1 STLVPDLMSPSLHTV
16 RYRPPSL
23 VDVRII
29 ETIAE
34 CATALDTARAAGRT
48 VGLVPTMGAL
58 HAGHRS
64 LVERAA
70 ADCDLV
76 VVTVFVNPLQFGD
89 PDDIARY
96 PRTLDADAEL
106 AGSVG
111 ADIVFAP
118 PVQEMYPGFPAP
130 VATTVSVAG
139 LGDQWEGASRP
150 GHFDGVSTVV
160 AKLFSVAGRCRAYFG
175 EKDFQQLAVVRR
187 MVRDL
192 SLPVEVVGCPT
203 VRDDDGLALSSRNV
217 RLSPEQRRAALVLSR
232 ALRAGAARVVEGVA
246 NAIEIEATMVEMV
259 ATEPAVELDYA
270 AVVHADDLRPAT
282 SIRPDGSIRLIIAA
296 TVGGVRL
303 IDNLDPLAFSA
314 AGRDAGQH
322 VGHDAGQHSLP
333 TLTGS
338 ASHPKG
344 NN

>member
-1 STLVPDLMSPSLHTV
+1 MTLIVAGTVADLRQVLAGV
-16 RYRPPSL
+16 RRQ
-23 VDVRII
+23 
-29 ETIAE
+29 
-34 CATALDTARAAGRT
+34 GRS

-70 ADCDLV
+70 AECDLV

-96 PRTLDADAEL
+96 PRTLDADVEL
-106 AGSVG
+106 AGIAG

-118 PVQEMYPGFPAP
+118 PVKEMYPGFPAP

-160 AKLFSVAGRCRAYFG
+160 AKLFAMAGRCRAYFG

-187 MVRDL
+187 MARDM

-203 VRDDDGLALSSRNV
+203 VRDDDGLALSSRSV
-217 RLSPEQRRAALVLSR
+217 RLSPDQRRAALALSR
-232 ALRAGAARVVEGVA
+232 ALRVGAARVAEGVA
-246 NAIEIEATMVEMV
+246 NATEIEAVMAETV
-259 ATEPAVELDYA
+259 ATEPTVELDYA
-270 AVVHADDLRPAT
+270 AVVGAEDLRQAT
-282 SIRPDGSIRLIIAA
+282 SIRPDGSIRLIMAA

-303 IDNLDPLAFSA
+303 IDNLDPFAFT
-314 AGRDAGQH
+314 
-322 VGHDAGQHSLP
+322 GHDAGELSLMS
-333 TLTGS
+333 S

-344 NN
+344 NH

>member
-1 STLVPDLMSPSLHTV
+1 MTTTLMPDLMTPGLHTV

-34 CATALDTARAAGRT
+34 CATALDTARRAGRT

-58 HAGHRS
+58 HAGHCS

-96 PRTLDADAEL
+96 PRTLDADVEL
-106 AGSVG
+106 AGTAG

-139 LGDQWEGASRP
+139 LGDRWEGASRP

-160 AKLFSVAGRCRAYFG
+160 AKLFAMAGRCRAYFG
-175 EKDFQQLAVVRR
+175 EKDFQQLAVVRQ

-192 SLPVEVVGCPT
+192 SLPIEVVGCPT

-217 RLSPEQRRAALVLSR
+217 RLSPDQRRAALALSR

-246 NAIEIEATMVEMV
+246 SPAEIETTMADTV
-259 ATEPAVELDYA
+259 AAEPAVELDYA
-270 AVVHADDLRPAT
+270 AVVRSDDLRPSTA
-282 SIRPDGSIRLIIAA
+282 IRPDGSIRLIVAA

-303 IDNLDPLAFSA
+303 IDNLDPFAS
-314 AGRDAGQH
+314 
-322 VGHDAGQHSLP
+322 VGDGIDGPSLVR
-333 TLTGS
+333 S

-344 NN
+344 IN

>member
-1 STLVPDLMSPSLHTV
+1 MTSTLMPDLKTPGVHTV

-29 ETIAE
+29 ETITE
-34 CATALDTARAAGRT
+34 CANALDTARAAGRT

-58 HAGHRS
+58 HAGHCS

-70 ADCDLV
+70 AECDLV

-96 PRTLDADAEL
+96 PRTLDADVEL
-106 AGSVG
+106 AGTAG

-118 PVQEMYPGFPAP
+118 PVSEMYPGFPAP

-150 GHFDGVSTVV
+150 GHFDGVTTVV
-160 AKLFSVAGRCRAYFG
+160 SKLFAMAGRCRAYFG

-192 SLPVEVVGCPT
+192 SLQVEVVGCRT

-217 RLSPEQRRAALVLSR
+217 RLSPEQRRAALALSR
-232 ALRAGAARVVEGVA
+232 ALRAGAARVADGEAGPT
-246 NAIEIEATMVEMV
+246 EIETTMADTV
-259 ATEPAVELDYA
+259 AAEPAVDLDYA
-270 AVVHADDLRPAT
+270 VVVRSDDLCQPS
-282 SIRPDGSIRLIIAA
+282 SIRPDGSIRLLIAA

-303 IDNLDPLAFSA
+303 IDNLDPFAGADAADPSLMNSAF
-314 AGRDAGQH
+314 
-322 VGHDAGQHSLP
+322 L
-333 TLTGS
+333 
-338 ASHPKG
+338 PKG
-344 NN
+344 I

>member
-1 STLVPDLMSPSLHTV
+1 MTPTLTPDLKTPGLHSV

-29 ETIAE
+29 ETITE
-34 CATALDTARAAGRT
+34 CANALDAARAAGRT

-58 HAGHRS
+58 HAGHCS

-70 ADCDLV
+70 AECDLV

-96 PRTLDADAEL
+96 PRTLDADVEL
-106 AGSVG
+106 AGTAG

-118 PVQEMYPGFPAP
+118 PVSEMYPGFPAP

-150 GHFDGVSTVV
+150 GHFDGVTTVV
-160 AKLFSVAGRCRAYFG
+160 SKLFAMAGRCRAYFG

-192 SLPVEVVGCPT
+192 SLQVEVVGCRT
-203 VRDDDGLALSSRNV
+203 VRDEDGLALSSRNV
-217 RLSPEQRRAALVLSR
+217 RLSPEQRRAALALSR
-232 ALRAGAARVVEGVA
+232 ALRAGAARVVDGEA
-246 NAIEIEATMVEMV
+246 SPTEIETTMADTV
-259 ATEPAVELDYA
+259 AAEPAVELDYA
-270 AVVHADDLRPAT
+270 VVVRSDDLRQPS
-282 SIRPDGSIRLIIAA
+282 SIRPDGSIRLLIAA

-303 IDNLDPLAFSA
+303 IDNLDPF
-314 AGRDAGQH
+314 AGADAGEP
-322 VGHDAGQHSLP
+322 SLM
-333 TLTGS
+333 TSGF
-338 ASHPKG
+338 HPKG
-344 NN
+344 I

>member
-1 STLVPDLMSPSLHTV
+1 MTSTLMPDLKTPGLHTV
-16 RYRPPSL
+16 RYRPPSM

-29 ETIAE
+29 ETITE

-58 HAGHRS
+58 HAGHCS

-70 ADCDLV
+70 AECDLV

-96 PRTLDADAEL
+96 PRTLDADIEL
-106 AGSVG
+106 AGTAG

-118 PVQEMYPGFPAP
+118 PVSEMYPGFPAP

-150 GHFDGVSTVV
+150 GHFDGVTTVV
-160 AKLFSVAGRCRAYFG
+160 SKLFAMAGRCRAYFG

-192 SLPVEVVGCPT
+192 SLQVEVVGCRT

-217 RLSPEQRRAALVLSR
+217 RLSPEQRRAALALSR
-232 ALRAGAARVVEGVA
+232 ALRAGAARVTDGEA
-246 NAIEIEATMVEMV
+246 NPTEIETAMADTV
-259 ATEPAVELDYA
+259 AAEPAVELDYA
-270 AVVHADDLRPAT
+270 VVVRSDDLSQPS
-282 SIRPDGSIRLIIAA
+282 SIRPDGSIRLLIAA

-303 IDNLDPLAFSA
+303 IDNLDPFA
-314 AGRDAGQH
+314 DAG
-322 VGHDAGQHSLP
+322 VADAVAAEPSLV
-333 TLTGS
+333 TS
-338 ASHPKG
+338 AFHPKG
-344 NN
+344 I

>member
-1 STLVPDLMSPSLHTV
+1 MTSTLVPEVMTPRLHTV

-23 VDVRII
+23 IDVRVI

-34 CATALDTARAAGRT
+34 CAATLDKARAAGRT

-70 ADCDLV
+70 RDCDLV

-96 PRTLDADAEL
+96 PRTLDADVEL

-130 VATTVSVAG
+130 VATIVSVAN
-139 LGDQWEGASRP
+139 LGDHWEGASRP

-160 AKLFSVAGRCRAYFG
+160 AKLFAMAGRCRAYFG

-187 MVRDL
+187 MARDL

-203 VRDDDGLALSSRNV
+203 VRDDDGLALSSRNL
-217 RLSPEQRRAALVLSR
+217 RLSPEQRRAALALSR
-232 ALRAGAARVVEGVA
+232 ALRAGAAGVA
-246 NAIEIEATMVEMV
+246 NGVTNAAEIEATMVETV
-259 ATEPAVELDYA
+259 GTEPTVELDYA
-270 AVVHADDLRPAT
+270 AVVQADDLRPAS

-303 IDNLDPLAFSA
+303 IDNLDPSAFSA
-314 AGRDAGQH
+314 AGNDAGES
-322 VGHDAGQHSLP
+322 SL
-333 TLTGS
+333 TSSLTSS